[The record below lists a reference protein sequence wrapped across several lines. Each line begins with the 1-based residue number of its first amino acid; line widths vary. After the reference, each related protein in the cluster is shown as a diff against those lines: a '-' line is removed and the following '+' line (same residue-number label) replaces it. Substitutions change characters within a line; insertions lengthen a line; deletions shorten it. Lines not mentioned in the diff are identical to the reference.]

1 MVYITEIE
9 SIDDAKLTKRH
20 FSWTFIASL
29 GDFLDAGMFAGT
41 GITLGAIT
49 ALLDFNTLEIGLPAL
64 ITLLGTAFGALSFGR
79 LGDKFGRKY
88 IYQVDMII
96 YAVAAILLATT
107 GLLIPGRSFNIVWAM
122 VFYALIGI
130 AVGADVPTSWSLI
143 SEFAPKKS
151 RGKLFSITNV
161 MWYVA
166 VLIELG
172 VAIAL
177 VNTGMV
183 LFRTLWLM
191 LGAVAIIAWFLRRRI
206 SESPRY
212 EMMKG
217 NNKDIKKT
225 MSSLGITTRKNQK
238 SEKYKKYTYKE
249 LFTKYSGI
257 LLFSWFLYLIWGIPA
272 STYGEF
278 FPYIFDSLHLVSTRT
293 TYGFEAIY
301 FASAIVPGLLIFY
314 LLSDKIKVGRVPL
327 YLTSAAMCMVSFYL
341 LVYPP
346 FLHNVGVLL
355 ISFLLFGIGQG
366 LGVWPITRLLSI
378 EHFPTSIRDSGQG
391 FIWFT
396 MRFEAAIFGLFTP
409 LIIASGKHIEYL
421 GWIAG
426 TFFLAALIVVGIL
439 AKIRPD
445 LVKTEGKSID
455 ETSIDNP
462 VEY

>member
-1 MVYITEIE
+1 MVYITEIG
-9 SIDDAKLTKRH
+9 SIDDAKLTRRH
-20 FSWTFIASL
+20 FSWTLIASL
-29 GDFLDAGMFAGT
+29 GDFLDAGLFAGT

-49 ALLDFNTLEIGLPAL
+49 ALLHFTTLEIGLPAL
-64 ITLLGTAFGALSFGR
+64 ITLLGTAFGALGFGR

-88 IYQVDMII
+88 IYQMDMII

-107 GLLIPGRSFNIVWAM
+107 GLIPGRAFDIVWAM
-122 VFYALIGI
+122 VFYGLIGI

-161 MWYVA
+161 MWYIA

-183 LFRTLWLM
+183 LFRVMWLI
-191 LGAVAIIAWFLRRRI
+191 LGIVAIIAWFLRRSI

-212 EMMKG
+212 DMMKG
-217 NNKDIKKT
+217 NNKDVEKT
-225 MSSLGITTRKNQK
+225 MNLLGAKVTKNEK
-238 SEKYKKYTYKE
+238 SGEYKKYSYKE
-249 LFTKYSGI
+249 LFTKYGGI
-257 LLFSWFLYLIWGIPA
+257 LLFSWFLYLMWGIPA

-278 FPYIFDSLHLVSTRT
+278 FPYIFDSLHLVSTGT

-314 LLSDKIKVGRVPL
+314 FLSDKIKVGRVPL
-327 YLTSAAMCMVSFYL
+327 YLSSAAMCMVSFYL

-346 FLHNVGVLL
+346 FLHNVSVLL
-355 ISFLLFGIGQG
+355 VSFLLFGIGQG

-378 EHFPTSIRDSGQG
+378 EHFPTSIRNSGQG
-391 FIWFT
+391 FVWFT
-396 MRFEAAIFGLFTP
+396 MRFESAVFGLFTP
-409 LIIASGKHIEYL
+409 LIIASGAHIEYL

-426 TFFLAALIVVGIL
+426 TFFLAALIVVGIVT
-439 AKIRPD
+439 KIKPQ
-445 LVKTEGKSID
+445 LVKTESKSID
-455 ETSIDNP
+455 ALSMDNP
-462 VEY
+462 VEE

>member
-278 FPYIFDSLHLVSTRT
+278 FPYI
-293 TYGFEAIY
+293 
-301 FASAIVPGLLIFY
+301 
-314 LLSDKIKVGRVPL
+314 
-327 YLTSAAMCMVSFYL
+327 
-341 LVYPP
+341 
-346 FLHNVGVLL
+346 
-355 ISFLLFGIGQG
+355 
-366 LGVWPITRLLSI
+366 
-378 EHFPTSIRDSGQG
+378 
-391 FIWFT
+391 
-396 MRFEAAIFGLFTP
+396 
-409 LIIASGKHIEYL
+409 
-421 GWIAG
+421 
-426 TFFLAALIVVGIL
+426 
-439 AKIRPD
+439 
-445 LVKTEGKSID
+445 
-455 ETSIDNP
+455 
-462 VEY
+462 